1 MEHLYRYE
9 FLIGLSLFLF
19 VSLLL
24 FGCINEMITFFF
36 LKKKKK
42 KILLMY
48 VVDKITIFFL
58 FFLFSFS
65 FLWLL

>member
-24 FGCINEMITFFF
+24 FGCINEMITFF
-36 LKKKKK
+36 L
-42 KILLMY
+42 
-48 VVDKITIFFL
+48 
-58 FFLFSFS
+58 
-65 FLWLL
+65 